1 MKRYILAVI
10 GLILAS
16 VCITVILFAGKTYTV
31 KTDKKFSNADIEDIS
46 VEVENDGVALTGTRL
61 EDGYLYLTFRS
72 QHTGKTYVTVKS
84 AEYATMFGL
93 YVHRSGVITYDSSLG
108 DCTCGKIIPV
118 CCLIYIIFLIVYV
131 TVRYI
136 NGIRHDLYDYKNVVR
151 LGLILF
157 LFSLLPGQIMSFSG
171 RSGVIRAVETAL
183 HSASF
188 FSHIML
194 PVAIVI
200 SLMIT
205 VSNIQLMRK
214 EGKSV
219 RNMLGC
225 ILGIMLCVFTLLPD
239 ILGEILQR
247 TDLVDVH
254 NQRGA
259 ALYVEIML
267 ENTVVTVVTYLE
279 CILIGTIAVAVRAA
293 RHIPSFDK
301 DYIIIHGCQINGDGT
316 LTPLLKGR
324 ADRAVE
330 FARMQKE
337 KTGKDIVFI
346 PSGGKGPDEVI
357 SEADAIRDYL
367 IGTGVPEENII
378 KEDRSENTEQNF
390 RYSAEIIKNG
400 GKEAPKTAFATTNY
414 HVFRAG
420 ILASRQGLRA
430 EGIGSKTKSYFW
442 INAFVREFIATLYT
456 ERKTHVKVMIT
467 VLLILAAL
475 VFATY
480 LSNVL

>member
-1 MKRYILAVI
+1 MKRYILAII
-10 GLILAS
+10 GLILAA
-16 VCITVILFAGKTYTV
+16 VCITVIIFAGKTYTV
-31 KTDKKFSNADIEDIS
+31 KLNEKINAEADDIS
-46 VEVENDGVALTGTRL
+46 VEVENDGVALTGKRV

-72 QHTGKTYVTVKS
+72 EHPGRTFVTVKHT
-84 AEYATMFGL
+84 EYAYMFSL
-93 YVHRSGVITYDSSLG
+93 YVHGAGVIAYDSFLG
-108 DCTCGKIIPV
+108 DCTGGRIIPV
-118 CCLIYIIFLIVYV
+118 CCLIYIILLIAYV
-131 TVRYI
+131 TVRYVK
-136 NGIRHDLYDYKNVVR
+136 GIKRDLYDYKNVVR

-157 LFSLLPGQIMSFSG
+157 LFSLVPGQIMCFSG
-171 RSGVIRAVETAL
+171 RAGVIRAVETAL
-183 HSASF
+183 NSASL
-188 FSHIML
+188 FSYVML
-194 PVAIVI
+194 PVAIVMSI
-200 SLMIT
+200 MIT
-205 VSNIQLMRK
+205 LSNIQLMRK
-214 EGKSV
+214 EGRSV

-225 ILGIMLCVFTLLPD
+225 ILGITLCVFTLLPGV
-239 ILGEILQR
+239 IGEILQR
-247 TDLVDVH
+247 TTLVDVH

-259 ALYVEIML
+259 ALYAEMML

-324 ADRAVE
+324 ADRAAE
-330 FARMQKE
+330 FAQMQKE

-346 PSGGKGPDEVI
+346 PSGGKGSDEVM
-357 SEADAIRDYL
+357 SEAEAIRDYL
-367 IGTGVPEENII
+367 IGIGIPEEKII
-378 KEDRSENTEQNF
+378 MEDRSENTEQNF
-390 RYSAEIIKNG
+390 RFSAEIIKNG
-400 GKEAPKTAFATTNY
+400 GKEAPETAFSTTNY